1 MPALHL
7 GAEID
12 RRGRKS
18 REALKKTQKTEPS
31 GMDGSVRIF
40 IVFQRK
46 DRRVLYFAFFTRL
59 FSAFT
64 RP

>member
-12 RRGRKS
+12 RQGRKS
-18 REALKKTQKTEPS
+18 REALKKRKKTEPS
-31 GMDGSVRIF
+31 GTGGSVRIF
-40 IVFQRK
+40 IAFRRK
-46 DRRVLYFAFFTRL
+46 GRRVRYFAFFTRL